1 MHTKR
6 RQEKTCERLNS
17 VLGESCLTCEL
28 VLSPPEY
35 VDSQLGCSFISSSIP
50 EELFSSQLSEKEVHS
65 QALSPELVKLKK
77 SNINIDNS
85 LSPAHTLLQIHCP
98 DQRGL
103 LYDTMR
109 TFKDYRLQVRT

>member
-6 RQEKTCERLNS
+6 RQDKAYERLNS

-28 VLSPPEY
+28 MLSAPEY
-35 VDSQLGCSFISSSIP
+35 VDFQLGCSSISSSIP

-85 LSPAHTLLQIHCP
+85 LSPHYSKFTALTRKAFSMIP
-98 DQRGL
+98 
-103 LYDTMR
+103 
-109 TFKDYRLQVRT
+109 